1 MPRDLDDGETIEVQ
15 GSGREPYQLKNTGGV
30 YSCTCPAWR
39 NQSFT
44 PDRRTCKHLRALR
57 GDAAEQAR
65 LGSTEL
71 QGRPVARPPVASS
84 GTDVAGEETSAAADK
99 APALLLAHTW
109 ETHVDLTGWW
119 MSEKLD
125 GVRAYWDGT
134 RFISRLGNVFF
145 APPWFTEVLP
155 NTPLDGELFGGRKN
169 FQRTVGIVK
178 RADGGPLW
186 KELQYWVFDAP
197 SHGGTFE
204 ERVEWLR
211 ANLEGRAPHVV
222 VLAQQRTRDMTHVRD
237 ELQRVESLGGEGL
250 MMRRPGSRY
259 EGTRSMT
266 LLKLKSFFDAEAKV
280 IEHLPGAGRHKGRL
294 GALAC
299 ELPDGTRFSV
309 GTGFSDA
316 ERADPPPVGS
326 VITFRYQ
333 ELSNAG
339 VPRFPSY
346 VGVRPDVSWDPSK
359 REPTPARAAAP
370 AAAALSA
377 TAGRAEPERDALER
391 PEDGDE
397 APRYRRFEHHD
408 GETHSFWEIQVEG
421 SVHRVRYGTFER
433 GIKRYASDDE
443 ARSEAERRIEQKLSK
458 GFEEVED

>member
-1 MPRDLDDGETIEVQ
+1 MPRDLEDGETIEVQ
-15 GSGREPYQLKNTGGV
+15 GSGRDPYQLKNTGGV

-39 NQSFT
+39 NQSLT

-57 GDAAEQAR
+57 GDEAEQER
-65 LGSTEL
+65 LGSDDL
-71 QGRPVARPPVASS
+71 QGRPTAPRNTVSS
-84 GTDVAGEETSAAADK
+84 GSTAEAGEAAPDK

-155 NTPLDGELFGGRKN
+155 KTPLDGELFGGRKN

-204 ERVEWLR
+204 ERVEWLKS
-211 ANLEGRAPHVV
+211 NLEGRADHVV
-222 VLAQQRTRDMTHVRD
+222 VLAQQRTTDMAHVRE
-237 ELQRVESLGGEGL
+237 ELRRVESLGGEGL

-294 GALAC
+294 GALSC
-299 ELPDGTRFSV
+299 ELPDGTKFSV

-316 ERADPPPVGS
+316 EREDPPPVGS

-346 VGVRPDVSWDPSK
+346 VGVRPDVTWSQAK
-359 REPTPARAAAP
+359 NQPAPPRAAAP

-377 TAGRAEPERDALER
+377 APKPAPIETESRAAT
-391 PEDGDE
+391 G
-397 APRYRRFEHHD
+397 YRRFEHHD
-408 GETHSFWEIQVEG
+408 GDTHSFWEIQVEG
-421 SVHRVRYGTFER
+421 SVHRVRYGTFDR
-433 GIKRYASDDE
+433 GIKRYESDEE
-443 ARSEAERRIEQKLSK
+443 ALAEAERRIEQKLSK